1 MGDTI
6 EKPDFRPIFNPT
18 KQRPLGSPP
27 PRETIIKDAFRLR
40 TLMAMG
46 ALAQIVLFAIL
57 PYRYAVVP
65 ALIFVLQSIGSTIG
79 QLLFY
84 KTNENPFMT
93 GVVQGLTSGQPPS
106 WETGRYPNAPCS
118 SPIVV
123 FHLGVSYNHPLGPAC
138 PGGKEVYTH
147 FMNMISAMNEK
158 KEEYGLLGMSNWK
171 QTKRATHNAGLVV
184 MYFKSVEGLHK
195 FAHDKEHRDG
205 WDFLHAFRKKGY
217 NHITALHETFEVPAG
232 AWESIY
238 LDSPPILMG
247 DTSIKVTEKD
257 GSSTWYK
264 SLVDA
269 SVRPLTGMMNRMAR
283 GKATA
288 RESTYAY

>member
-1 MGDTI
+1 MGDTLD
-6 EKPDFRPIFNPT
+6 KPDFRPILNPT
-18 KQRPLGSPP
+18 KQRPLGTPP
-27 PRETIIKDAFRLR
+27 HKETIIKDAFRLR

-65 ALIFVLQSIGSTIG
+65 ALILTLHSIGATIG
-79 QLLFY
+79 QMFLC
-84 KTNENPFMT
+84 KTNENPYMT
-93 GVVQGLTSGQPPS
+93 GVTQGFTSSQPPS
-106 WETGRYPNAPCS
+106 WQTGRYPNAPCS
-118 SPIVV
+118 SSIVV

-138 PGGKEVYTH
+138 PGAYELYTH
-147 FMNMISAMNEK
+147 FMNMSKAINEK
-158 KEEYGLLGMSNWK
+158 KEEYGLLGMSSWK
-171 QTKRATHNAGLVV
+171 QTKRATHNAAMTVF
-184 MYFKSVEGLHK
+184 YFRDIEGLHK

-247 DTSIKVTEKD
+247 DTTIRVTEKD
-257 GSSTWYK
+257 GSATWYH

-288 RESTYAY
+288 REGYA

>member
-1 MGDTI
+1 MGDTL

-27 PRETIIKDAFRLR
+27 PKEIIIKDAFRLR

-46 ALAQIVLFAIL
+46 ALAQILLFAIL

-65 ALIFVLQSIGSTIG
+65 ALILALQSIGSTIG
-79 QLLFY
+79 QMLFY

-93 GVVQGLTSGQPPS
+93 GVVQGITSGQPPS
-106 WETGRYPNAPCS
+106 WQTGRYPNAPCS

-138 PGGKEVYTH
+138 PGGNEFYTH
-147 FMNMISAMNEK
+147 FMNMIKAMNEK

-171 QTKRATHNAGLVV
+171 QTKRATHNAGLVI
-184 MYFKSVEGLHK
+184 MYFRNVEGLHK

-205 WDFLHAFRKKGY
+205 WDFLHDFRKKGY

-247 DTSIKVTEKD
+247 DTTIKVTEKD

-288 RESTYAY
+288 RERYAY